1 MDPLTAFSV
10 AGTVI
15 QFVDFS
21 TKLFLGAHGLYK
33 STSGAL
39 TANQELELVVSDLRG
54 VIRKL
59 GSLITGSDTVQNA
72 DEKEL
77 QESFRKIRDE
87 ATRLATEMM
96 TKLDRLKVKE
106 DLKGHQRAWAS
117 LFKAVE
123 SAWSKDQLHEM
134 RLKLNALK
142 EAMETRLL
150 FSLRSVCPCYQRHVC
165 RDF

>member
-15 QFVDFS
+15 QFVDYS

-33 STSGAL
+33 STSGVL
-39 TANQELELVVSDLRG
+39 TANQELELVTTDLRG

-59 GSLITGSDTVQNA
+59 GSLTAGSSTIESA

-77 QESFRKIRDE
+77 EESFSKIRDE
-87 ATRLATEMM
+87 ATLLATEMM
-96 TKLDRLKVKE
+96 TKLERLKVKE

-123 SAWSKDQLHEM
+123 SAWSKDELHAM
-134 RLKLNALK
+134 RLKLNSLK

-150 FSLRSVCPCYQRHVC
+150 FSLR
-165 RDF
+165 